1 MYTVKGR
8 IWIEGNNG
16 TFIGNGRIAL
26 LERIKKY
33 GSITKAAKS
42 MKMSYR
48 HAWELIDSMNKQA
61 KKPLIV
67 TAAGG
72 IGGGGTLVT
81 SEGEKVIKEFCKLHE
96 RFTKFNEKETKK
108 LKK

>member
-1 MYTVKGR
+1 MYTVKGS
-8 IWIEGNNG
+8 IWIESENG
-16 TFIGNGRIAL
+16 TFIGIGRIML

-33 GSITKAAKS
+33 GSITVAAKS

-61 KKPLIV
+61 KKALIE
-67 TAAGG
+67 TASGG

-81 SEGEKVIKEFCKLHE
+81 NEGDRIIKEFWKLHE
-96 RFTKFNEKETKK
+96 RFIKFSEKESNK
-108 LKK
+108 LRK